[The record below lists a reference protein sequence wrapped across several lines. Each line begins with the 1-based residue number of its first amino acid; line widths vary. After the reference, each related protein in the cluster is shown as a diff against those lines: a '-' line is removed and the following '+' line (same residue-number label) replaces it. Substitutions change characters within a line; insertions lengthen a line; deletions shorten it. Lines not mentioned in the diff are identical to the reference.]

1 LRNIFYTIYRSSSI
15 EILLNTLLAEA
26 VLENKV
32 RCTPKNVKAI
42 PGEYLIKSE
51 KIVLEKIKFGQKSNI
66 RIKYVVALRDDLL
79 ANCLEKKYLKKFPVL
94 GLRKTRKFK
103 KEINKHLHNTFNQN
117 IIKYVDSENIEYL
130 KPIISDIDNIE
141 YPGFRF
147 KELNS
152 MGYREI

>member
-1 LRNIFYTIYRSSSI
+1 LRNIFYTIYRSSPI

-26 VLENKV
+26 VLGNKV
-32 RCTPKNVKAI
+32 RCTPKNVKII
-42 PGEYLIKSE
+42 PGEYLVKSE

-79 ANCLEKKYLKKFPVL
+79 DDCLENKYLKKFPFL

-103 KEINKHLHNTFNQN
+103 REINEHLNNTFNQN
-117 IIKYVDSENIEYL
+117 IIKYVDSGDIEYL

-147 KELNS
+147 RELNS